1 MKEYKV
7 TWTTKFIRTIEAES
21 KEEAEAISEDMG
33 TITCDDVEEL
43 KPMRAKL
50 IKPA

>member
-1 MKEYKV
+1 MKKYEV
-7 TWTTKFIRTIEAES
+7 TWTTKFIRTIEATS
-21 KEEAEAISEDMG
+21 KAEAEAISEDMG
-33 TITCDDVEEL
+33 VITCDDVEEI